1 VIGALVFIHRWLGV
15 TFCLLFAMW
24 FASGIVMHFVPYPS
38 FTAADRR
45 AGLAPIDL
53 AQVKASPSEAL
64 AASRM
69 ANSARVRLTQRSDG
83 PIYLISNSSATIALH
98 AADLSAA
105 TVKSEELA
113 RAIASDYAMHRRWD
127 AAKDDVAVLQDYDQ
141 WTLAGGLDRYRP
153 LYRVALNV
161 CPALIS
167 TCRRPREKSF

>member
-1 VIGALVFIHRWLGV
+1 VIGALVFFHRWLGV

-69 ANSARVRLTQRSDG
+69 GNSARVRLTQ
-83 PIYLISNSSATIALH
+83 
-98 AADLSAA
+98 
-105 TVKSEELA
+105 
-113 RAIASDYAMHRRWD
+113 
-127 AAKDDVAVLQDYDQ
+127 
-141 WTLAGGLDRYRP
+141 
-153 LYRVALNV
+153 
-161 CPALIS
+161 
-167 TCRRPREKSF
+167 